1 MLTIAFPI
9 ALQNLLTTTASM
21 VDTIMIGRLGESCV
35 AAVGICSQISSLFF
49 SCYWGFASA
58 SILFFSQYWGADDEK
73 GINRTFGITFICM
86 AIVGFAFASLCIIRP
101 EFLLGVY
108 TDKSIYPDRKAIYA
122 DCRMGIS
129 ASGICCTYQLPAPFH
144 RAGESTTNLFHR
156 RIGSELLLELR
167 VDIW

>member
-1 MLTIAFPI
+1 
-9 ALQNLLTTTASM
+9 M

-108 TDKSIYPDRKAIYA
+108 TDKEVFIQIGKPYMRIVGWAYP
-122 DCRMGIS
+122 
-129 ASGICCTYQLPAPFH
+129 LPAPFH

-156 RIGSELLLELR
+156 RTGSELLLELR

>member
-1 MLTIAFPI
+1 MKNKKSFLYVMLTIAFPI

-86 AIVGFAFASLCIIRP
+86 AIVGFAFASLCIIKP
-101 EFLLGVY
+101 EFFTGC
-108 TDKSIYPDRKAIYA
+108 IYR
-122 DCRMGIS
+122 
-129 ASGICCTYQLPAPFH
+129 
-144 RAGESTTNLFHR
+144 
-156 RIGSELLLELR
+156 
-167 VDIW
+167 

>member
-1 MLTIAFPI
+1 MKNKRSFLYVMLTIAFPI

-86 AIVGFAFASLCIIRP
+86 AIVGFAFAALCIIRP
-101 EFLLGVY
+101 EFLLGY
-108 TDKSIYPDRKAIYA
+108 IQIKKYLSESESRICGLSDGHIRFRYLLYL
-122 DCRMGIS
+122 S
-129 ASGICCTYQLPAPFH
+129 ASCSVRQSG
-144 RAGESTTNLFHR
+144 
-156 RIGSELLLELR
+156 
-167 VDIW
+167 